1 MGSRQVRVDEELVEE
16 INQEEGKDFT
26 TRLLNW
32 HRRELEGGEDVL
44 SREEVRQACVM
55 AIEESQR

>member
-32 HRRELEGGEDVL
+32 HRRELEGGEEVL
-44 SREEVRQACVM
+44 SVEEVRQACVM